1 MAPRIAALAFIVGIA
16 GLFWLDRDK
25 HHKASKALWIPFIW
39 FFIACSRA
47 LSEWIYLGP
56 SPAQTN
62 FYMEGSP
69 LDRNFY
75 LVLLILGLLVLFSRA
90 NKVAKIL
97 SSNAPILLFILY
109 GAVSVL
115 WSDYPGIGIK
125 RWIKAL
131 GDLVMILIVL
141 TDAEPV
147 VAIKRLFARLGFLLL
162 PLSVLFIRY
171 YPDLGRSYNRW
182 TWEPSFTGVST
193 NKNMLGLIALICGLA
208 AVWRLAALR
217 QDKSAPDRG
226 RHLLAQGF
234 LALNAMYILFIAR
247 SATPMS
253 CFYLGAVLILAAG
266 RPAFLRHPGRL
277 HLLTAG
283 EVCLAA
289 FPLFLGA
296 SGLLE
301 FLGKDPTLT
310 GRTEIWREILKVAPN
325 PVLGTGYGTFWLGNR
340 LAALRQAFEGNP
352 LMESHNG
359 YIEVYVNLGMI
370 GVILLLIIIVVGYG
384 RIFLALRQKAE
395 DASLRLAFMLTAV
408 IYNFTEAAFK
418 EVNPVW
424 IFFLYAAVSLPAD
437 PVPEKPI
444 PVFSQPAKRKL
455 TEANAVPTR

>member
-25 HHKASKALWIPFIW
+25 DHKASKALWIPFMW

-56 SPAQTN
+56 PPAQTN
-62 FYMEGSP
+62 VYMEGSP

-75 LVLLILGLLVLFSRA
+75 LVLLILGLLILLSRA

-97 SSNAPILLFILY
+97 SSNAPILLYILY

-115 WSDYPGIGIK
+115 WSDYPEIGIK
-125 RWIKAL
+125 RWIKAV

-147 VAIKRLFARLGFLLL
+147 VALKRLFARLGFLLL

-217 QDKSAPDRG
+217 RDKTAPDRG

-234 LALNAMYILFIAR
+234 LVLNAMYILLIAH
-247 SATPMS
+247 SATSMS
-253 CFYLGAVLILAAG
+253 CFYMGAVLILAAG
-266 RPAFLRHPGRL
+266 RPAFLRRPGRL

-296 SGLLE
+296 SRLLE
-301 FLGKDPTLT
+301 FLGRDPTLT
-310 GRTEIWREILKVAPN
+310 GRIEIWREILKVAPS
-325 PVLGTGYGTFWLGNR
+325 PMLGTGYGTFWLGNR
-340 LAALRQAFEGNP
+340 LAALRQTFEGNP

-370 GVILLLIIIVVGYG
+370 GVILLSIIILVGYS
-384 RIFLALRQKAE
+384 RIFVALRQKAE
-395 DASLRLAFMLTAV
+395 DANLRLAFMVIVV

-418 EVNPVW
+418 ELNPVW
-424 IFFLYAAVSLPAD
+424 IFFLYAAITPPKDPA
-437 PVPEKPI
+437 PEPPI
-444 PVFSQPAKRKL
+444 PVFSQPAKMKFRE
-455 TEANAVPTR
+455 TNALATR